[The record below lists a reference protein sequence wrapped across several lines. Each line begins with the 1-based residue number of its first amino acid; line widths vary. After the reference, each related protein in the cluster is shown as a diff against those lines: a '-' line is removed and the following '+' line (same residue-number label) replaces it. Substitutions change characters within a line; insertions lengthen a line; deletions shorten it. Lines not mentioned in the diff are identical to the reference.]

1 MRPGAVSY
9 LGWTWDSTGPPSKWS
24 CSSGP
29 ALITNYNGTPTA
41 YGVGLKDHLASLA
54 AARTVS

>member
-9 LGWTWDSTGPPSKWS
+9 LGWTWDSTGPPSNWS
-24 CSSGP
+24 CSRGP